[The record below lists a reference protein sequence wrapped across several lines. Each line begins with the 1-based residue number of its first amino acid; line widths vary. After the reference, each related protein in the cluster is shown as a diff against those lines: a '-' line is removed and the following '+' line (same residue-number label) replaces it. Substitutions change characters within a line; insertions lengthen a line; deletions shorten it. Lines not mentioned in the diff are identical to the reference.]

1 LQSIEQATKL
11 NGGQSA
17 QLAREGDMTTFVLN
31 SDNLSSSIQSLL
43 DQLGPNDSSG
53 VPSVIQICDPTGK
66 VVAYLSS
73 PQAHEQQLYNEA
85 QAWAVANRETL
96 QKRSRNQGGLTT
108 AELCGRVGMP
118 FQGDSAE

>member
-1 LQSIEQATKL
+1 
-11 NGGQSA
+11 
-17 QLAREGDMTTFVLN
+17 MTTFVLN

-43 DQLGPNDSSG
+43 DRLGPGDSSG
-53 VPSVIQICDPTGK
+53 APNVIQICDTNGK

-73 PQAHEQQLYNEA
+73 PPAHEQQLYDEA
-85 QAWAVANRETL
+85 QAWAVANRDTL

-108 AELCGRVGMP
+108 AELCARVGMP